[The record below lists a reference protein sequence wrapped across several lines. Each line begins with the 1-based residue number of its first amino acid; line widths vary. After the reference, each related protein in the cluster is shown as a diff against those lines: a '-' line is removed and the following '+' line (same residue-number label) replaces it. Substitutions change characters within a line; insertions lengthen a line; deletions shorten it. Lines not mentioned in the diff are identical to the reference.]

1 MIGRRVALLALT
13 ACASVSTKP
22 AVTEGR
28 TAAGIA
34 YDVRGSGP
42 TVVLLHGGV
51 LDRRMWDREANA
63 WSSRFRVVRYDLR
76 GMGKSADVTGPFS
89 SGDDLAAV
97 LDAVGAPRAHLVGLS
112 LGSAVA
118 LDFTLTHP
126 GRVDR
131 LVLAGPFPGGAR
143 VTERPPGVD
152 SLIAAA
158 SRGDVDRA
166 AAFAAGMPAF
176 AAPPDKAEWVRSL
189 VMANARLFR
198 QSPTA
203 ERRLSPPAMARLAEV
218 RAPTLIIVGERDAH
232 DILVAADSLTASIR
246 NAQRVT
252 VPGAGHL
259 VNVWKPELFDRA
271 VLAFLTGGVGRG
283 RGRGTQRNSAASG
296 DGGHAFSPSPSPSP
310 LPAPR

>member
-1 MIGRRVALLALT
+1 MTARCVALLLLAG
-13 ACASVSTKP
+13 CASVSTKP
-22 AVTEGR
+22 AVTEG
-28 TAAGIA
+28 TTSGGIA

-42 TVVLLHGGV
+42 TVALIHGGV
-51 LDRRMWDREANA
+51 LDRRMWDREADA
-63 WSSRFRVVRYDLR
+63 WASRFRVVRYDLR
-76 GMGKSADVTGPFS
+76 GMGKSVDVTGPFS

-126 GRVDR
+126 ERVDR

-158 SRGDVDRA
+158 SRGDVERA
-166 AAFAAGMPAF
+166 AAVAAGMPAF

-203 ERRLSPPAMARLAEV
+203 ERRMSPPAMARLADV
-218 RAPTLIIVGERDAH
+218 RASTLIIVGSRDAH
-232 DILVAADSLTASIR
+232 DILVAADSLSASIR

-259 VNVWKPELFDRA
+259 VNVWQPGTFDRV
-271 VLAFLTGGVGRG
+271 VLAFL
-283 RGRGTQRNSAASG
+283 SA
-296 DGGHAFSPSPSPSP
+296 P
-310 LPAPR
+310 

>member
-1 MIGRRVALLALT
+1 MTGRCVALLALT

-22 AVTEGR
+22 AITEGR
-28 TAAGIA
+28 TAGGIA

-42 TVVLLHGGV
+42 TVVLIHGGV
-51 LDRRMWDREANA
+51 LDRRMWDREADA

-126 GRVDR
+126 
-131 LVLAGPFPGGAR
+131 
-143 VTERPPGVD
+143 ER
-152 SLIAAA
+152 
-158 SRGDVDRA
+158 VDRA
-166 AAFAAGMPAF
+166 AAVAAGMPAF
-176 AAPPDKAEWVRSL
+176 AAPPDKAEWVRGL

-203 ERRLSPPAMARLAEV
+203 ERRMSPPAMARLAEV
-218 RAPTLIIVGERDAH
+218 RVPTLIIVGENDVRE
-232 DILVAADSLTASIR
+232 
-246 NAQRVT
+246 RVT

-259 VNVWKPELFDRA
+259 VNVWDPRTFDRV
-271 VLAFLTGGVGRG
+271 VLAFL
-283 RGRGTQRNSAASG
+283 AS
-296 DGGHAFSPSPSPSP
+296 
-310 LPAPR
+310 R